1 MEERER
7 GKDDKARIRGET
19 HEGLG
24 SVDLSLSSL
33 LDGISRSELVLER
46 RKLVLES
53 SLGLLRRR
61 NTRKK
66 VSGGEMTR
74 NCDANS
80 NETHLVGLVG
90 LSGTSSVL
98 SSTLSLVL
106 DLGDSSLVV
115 SALSLLGSGDSGVLS
130 LALELLLRRVDLS
143 LSLLRLLS
151 DLSSGSSVS

>member
-1 MEERER
+1 
-7 GKDDKARIRGET
+7 
-19 HEGLG
+19 
-24 SVDLSLSSL
+24 
-33 LDGISRSELVLER
+33 
-46 RKLVLES
+46 
-53 SLGLLRRR
+53 
-61 NTRKK
+61 
-66 VSGGEMTR
+66 MTR